1 MRKKKQLKKF
11 ADWFCS
17 MCNLPRIKISFINAR
32 SLRAPSGEFC
42 FGCYEYN
49 RNLHS
54 PGSIY
59 MAYDLPKDACLAILC
74 HELVHLYQ
82 HMHNGLDSRTIYDIE
97 AETEKNVDTIL
108 SMWRACVAAKR
119 DKSLKRPPSFTNIES
134 IPKRHVTQTA
144 HPALPSNHPLAPI
157 KEPLPLST
165 MEQCRCPQCLHSVRV
180 LRDSN
185 FRFTHCPVCGVS
197 L

>member
-17 MCNLPRIKISFINAR
+17 VYSLPRIKISFINAR

-49 RNLHS
+49 RNLHF

-59 MAYDLPKDACLAILC
+59 MAYDLPKDACLTILC

-82 HMHNGLDSRTIYDIE
+82 HMHNGLDSKTICDIE
-97 AETEKNVDTIL
+97 AETEKNVDIIL
-108 SMWRACVAAKR
+108 TMWQACIAAKKV
-119 DKSLKRPPSFTNIES
+119 KSLKRTPSFTNIES
-134 IPKRHVTQTA
+134 IPQRPVTRTA
-144 HPALPSNHPLAPI
+144 RPALPENYPPVPI
-157 KEPLPLST
+157 EEPLPLPT
-165 MEQCRCPQCLHSVRV
+165 MEQCRCPQCLYSVRV
-180 LRDSN
+180 LRDSD
-185 FRFTHCPVCGVS
+185 FRFARCPACGAD